1 MIPQMPFGA
10 TGHISS
16 RLIFGAAALGGCRQ
30 EVADRVLAQVSEA
43 GINHIDTAAGYGDS
57 ELRLAPWLATNRSSA
72 YLATKTGEREGN
84 AARAQLEQSLTRLG
98 VDSID
103 LIQLHNLVEPE
114 EWNAAFGMNG
124 AVSALARAREEG
136 LVRNIGVT
144 GHGLRIANMHL
155 RSLQAFPFDS
165 VLLPWNYM
173 LSTNESY
180 NHDFRQLQEL
190 CLERNV
196 AMQTIKSAAVGRWP
210 GGRTGAEFSWYQPLN
225 DPDAIARAVRFVL
238 SEPNLF
244 LNTSSDT
251 RILQSLVNGAS
262 AANTT
267 MRPSDAELN
276 ADVINFGITPL
287 FDGAELERI

>member
-1 MIPQMPFGA
+1 MIPQMPFGG
-10 TGHISS
+10 TGQISS
-16 RLIFGAAALGGCRQ
+16 RLIFGAAAIGGCRQ
-30 EVADRVLAQVSEA
+30 EVADRVLIQVTES

-57 ELRLAPWLATNRSSA
+57 ELRLAAWLTTKRSSV
-72 YLATKTGEREGN
+72 YLATKTGEREGD

-98 VDSID
+98 VDSVD

-114 EWNAAFGMNG
+114 EWDTAFSASG
-124 AVSALARAREEG
+124 AVAALSKARDEG
-136 LVRNIGVT
+136 LVRHIGVT

-155 RSLQAFPFDS
+155 RSLQAYPFDS

-173 LSTNESY
+173 LSTNEGY
-180 NHDFRQLQEL
+180 HHDFRQLQEL
-190 CLERNV
+190 CLGRNV
-196 AMQTIKSAAVGRWP
+196 AMQTIKSAALGRWP
-210 GGRTGAEFSWYQPLN
+210 GGRTGNEFSWYQPLN
-225 DPDAIARAVRFVL
+225 DPEAIARAVRFVL

-251 RILQSLVNGAS
+251 RILQSLVS
-262 AANTT
+262 AASGTNATT
-267 MRPSDAELN
+267 RPSDAELD